1 MSPEKITDR
10 PVDTAV
16 PSPPLDR
23 VSRVMERLLEA
34 ADVTKVYGE
43 PIAHGEALLI
53 PAAEVVVSAGFGM
66 GSGGGVSFQEQ
77 GQKSRGSGG
86 EGGGGGKTLARSV
99 AVIVASPDGVVIR
112 PVVDF
117 TKIALAALTA
127 AGFVMAAGLVMAAWK
142 GMKRPKGLFRG

>member
-1 MSPEKITDR
+1 MSTETIKDR
-10 PVDTAV
+10 PVDTAE
-16 PSPPLDR
+16 PSPTRDR

-77 GQKSRGSGG
+77 GQKSRGTGG
-86 EGGGGGKTLARSV
+86 GGGGGKTLARSV